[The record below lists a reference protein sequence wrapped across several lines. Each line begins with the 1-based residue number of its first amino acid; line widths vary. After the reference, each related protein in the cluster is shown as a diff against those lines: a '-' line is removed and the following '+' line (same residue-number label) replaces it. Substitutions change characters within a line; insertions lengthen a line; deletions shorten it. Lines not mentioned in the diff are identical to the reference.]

1 MVMNFQ
7 NLTSGQPNVFHS
19 QDTGAGAGSEPES
32 SRFSGAQLA
41 AMRLAQLVSDT
52 PAIKEFLK
60 GLALD
65 EKKFAEILGGGAKA
79 VDQFAEEHK
88 KVFDGAVDAQKKLLD
103 FLSSKNPTEAMKSAF
118 VDVLAKTFTQ
128 QQIEMII
135 SLVSN
140 VAGDSRVNEILKK
153 FPDAVGELGK
163 IVTGK
168 ATKFFSDLEDVLT
181 SGKKPTAGA
190 APETTK
196 V

>member
-1 MVMNFQ
+1 
-7 NLTSGQPNVFHS
+7 
-19 QDTGAGAGSEPES
+19 
-32 SRFSGAQLA
+32 
-41 AMRLAQLVSDT
+41 
-52 PAIKEFLK
+52 
-60 GLALD
+60 
-65 EKKFAEILGGGAKA
+65 
-79 VDQFAEEHK
+79 
-88 KVFDGAVDAQKKLLD
+88 
-103 FLSSKNPTEAMKSAF
+103 
-118 VDVLAKTFTQ
+118 
-128 QQIEMII
+128 MII